1 MRFVIDSKKFI
12 DALSAVALRGKY
24 PNGGTTKIKSLS
36 EYAYIVAETGEEH
49 QSTITLYNANDSTAC
64 SVKIQDNENLN
75 MVHIGGESVLDI
87 SKLKKYLKPMK
98 GLVRVT
104 IGETIQ
110 LDTATKSATI
120 PSVIN
125 HPSYSM
131 IQLVRNIDL
140 EGKDVTN
147 LPTFGKANVQF
158 EAAVMLTSD
167 SLQDACITC
176 DVANTSRYILESTST
191 DFRISIPEVNT
202 EKIAVYPETLTVEGE
217 EAIVELTG
225 EFAHFLDGI
234 TTIYLKDDFPVLI
247 TSPNRV
253 LIKAPRFNPR

>member
-1 MRFVIDSKKFI
+1 MRFVIDNKKFI

-24 PNGGTTKIKSLS
+24 PSGGATKIKSLS
-36 EYAYIVAETGEEH
+36 DYAYIVADMNDGLP
-49 QSTITLYNANDSTAC
+49 SSITLYNANDSTAC
-64 SVKIQDNENLN
+64 SIKVQDNENLN

-98 GLVRVT
+98 GLVTVN
-104 IGETIQ
+104 IGETIT
-110 LDTATKSATI
+110 LDTTTKHATI
-120 PSVIN
+120 PTVIN
-125 HPSYSM
+125 HPSFSM
-131 IQLVRNIDL
+131 IALVRNIDL
-140 EGKDVTN
+140 DGKDVNN

-167 SLQDACITC
+167 SLKDACTTC
-176 DVANTSRYILESTST
+176 DVANTSRYILESTSN
-191 DFRISIPEVNT
+191 DFRISIPEVNA
-202 EKIAVYPETLTVEGE
+202 EKIVVYPETLTVEGE